1 MDLIS
6 REAAIEFA
14 KEQMEKETGAYS
26 KGRNAALL
34 VMKSALNNPD
44 AIPSV
49 PAVPLDKLCALF
61 EGADIV
67 MQCVLCEKIMPGW
80 CERVNGRPITWH
92 LDKAIQCPSWKEVL
106 TALRKNETE
115 ERKDAK

>member
-6 REAAIEFA
+6 REAAIEA
-14 KEQMEKETGAYS
+14 IKELLYEPDSVQYIWS
-26 KGRNAALL
+26 SDAL
-34 VMKSALNNPD
+34 SAVKHVH
-44 AIPSV
+44 SV

-61 EGADIV
+61 EWADIV
-67 MQCVLCEKIMPGW
+67 VPCVLCEKIMPGW
-80 CERVNGRPITWH
+80 CERVNGRPITWY